1 MPPTGRPA
9 QPTITLWQT
18 DAGGGGGGGG
28 GGHTMAM

>member
-28 GGHTMAM
+28 GHTMAM